1 MAANQRSIKPSI
13 AFWCFNLAGEHWD
26 IEKTCAVAKQLGVGA
41 LELVDKEHWGLL
53 KQHGLTCAM
62 SPNGMPGAFFMRGF
76 NNPAYHAELIART
89 RQAIDDSADAGFP
102 NVIAFT
108 GYKWRDADDPNSG
121 EISLDEGAANCVAGL
136 KQLAS
141 HAEKRG
147 VTICLEQLST
157 RDDSHPLR
165 GHPGYQG
172 DDIDYVASIAR
183 QVASPNVKLSFDVY
197 HIQVMNGDIIH
208 RMVEY
213 RDLLAHVQ
221 VAGAPGRGEIDD
233 SQEIN
238 YAPIFRKLLE
248 LGYDGYVGLEF
259 LPSGDAVAGLA
270 DAVDR
275 CRSAAAR

>member
-1 MAANQRSIKPSI
+1 MGRIKPSI
-13 AFWCFNLAGEHWD
+13 AFWCFNLAGEQWD
-26 IEKTCAVAKQLGVGA
+26 IAKACDVANQLGVRS

-76 NNPAYHAELIART
+76 NNPAYHAELIAKT

-121 EISLDEGAANCVAGL
+121 EISLEEGAANCVAGL

-141 HAEKRG
+141 HAEKRR

-183 QVASPNVKLSFDVY
+183 QVGSPNVKLSFDVY
-197 HIQVMNGDIIH
+197 HVQVMNGDVIH

-233 SQEIN
+233 NQEIN

-248 LGYDGYVGLEF
+248 LNYDGYVGLEY
-259 LPSGDAVAGLA
+259 LPTHDPVAGLA
-270 DAVDR
+270 DAVKR
-275 CRSAAAR
+275 CEV